1 MDFTPSEAHAEVADL
16 AATLFA
22 TATPAEHAS
31 AGFDTALWTRLG
43 EAGLLGL
50 AVPEECGGGGLD
62 LAAAAVVAQ
71 ECGRVAGRVPVVAV
85 LAALATVAAA
95 RRPQDAALLTD
106 GAAGRA
112 VVVPALAEA
121 GVGDPW
127 HPTVTATRTD
137 GGWLLRGTRLAV
149 AWARES
155 SHLVVPATTD
165 DGGSLLVLLPT
176 NTPGVTLVDE
186 VVSSEEPHATVTLDD
201 VPIGDADVLAAGGDG
216 AAAVEAALARATLL
230 QCAHAVGVGET
241 ALRLAAA
248 HVSQREQFGRPLATF
263 QAVTVQVADCW
274 IDVEAMRLTLQ
285 QALWR
290 FDQQLPSAQETA
302 VAAFWAAEGVHRVVE
317 TAVHL
322 HGGLGVDVSYPLH
335 RWYLAGKVDELGLG
349 GAARQLERL
358 GDLLA
363 AR

>member
-1 MDFTPSEAHAEVADL
+1 MDFTPSEEQAAVAD
-16 AATLFA
+16 AAAGVFA

-31 AGFDTALWTRLG
+31 AGFDAALWTRLG

-50 AVPEECGGGGLD
+50 TVPEHAGGGGLD

-71 ECGRVAGRVPVVAV
+71 ESGRVAGRVPVVPV

-95 RRPQDAALLTD
+95 GRPQDADLLTE

-112 VVVPALAEA
+112 VVVPALVEA
-121 GVGDPW
+121 GVGNSW
-127 HPTVTATRTD
+127 LPTVTAARADD
-137 GGWLLRGTRLAV
+137 GWVLRGTRLAV
-149 AWARES
+149 AWAREA
-155 SHLVVPATTD
+155 SHLVVSATGD
-165 DGGSLLVLLPT
+165 DGALLLVLLPT
-176 NTPGVTLVDE
+176 SAPGVGLVDE
-186 VVSSEEPHATVTLDD
+186 VVSSEEPHATVILDG
-201 VPIGDADVLAAGGDG
+201 VRIGTGDVLADG
-216 AAAVEAALARATLL
+216 AAGEAAVEAALTRSTLL
-230 QCAHAVGVGET
+230 QCAHAVGVGES

-248 HVSQREQFGRPLATF
+248 HVSEREQFGRPLATF

-274 IDVEAMRLTLQ
+274 IDIEAMRLTLD

-290 FDQQLPSAQETA
+290 VDQQLPSARETA
-302 VAAFWAAEGVHRVVE
+302 VAAFWAADGVHRVVE

>member
-1 MDFTPSEAHAEVADL
+1 VDFTPSEEQVMVAGL
-16 AATLFA
+16 ATSLFA
-22 TATPAEHAS
+22 TATPAELAS
-31 AGFDTALWTRLG
+31 AGFDQPLWAGLG
-43 EAGLLGL
+43 AAGLLGL
-50 AVPEECGGGGLD
+50 PVPEDAGGGGLD
-62 LAAAAVVAQ
+62 LAAASVVAQ
-71 ECGRVAGRVPVVAV
+71 ECGRVAGRVPVVAQ

-95 RRPQDAALLTD
+95 GRPQDAALLAA
-106 GAAGRA
+106 GAAGET
-112 VVVPALAEA
+112 VMVPALAEA

-127 HPTVTATRTD
+127 RPTLTARRGA
-137 GGWLLRGTRLAV
+137 GGWVLDGTRLAV
-149 AWARES
+149 AWAREAA
-155 SHLVVPATTD
+155 HLVVSASTD
-165 DGGSLLVLLPT
+165 DGGLLLVLLPT
-176 NTPGVTLVDE
+176 SRSGVVLADE
-186 VVSSEEPHATVTLDD
+186 VVSSEEPHATVTFDGVRIED
-201 VPIGDADVLAAGGDG
+201 GEVLAEGAAG
-216 AAAVEAALARATLL
+216 AAAVEAALTRSTLL

-248 HVSQREQFGRPLATF
+248 HVSEREQFGRPLATF

-274 IDVEAMRLTLQ
+274 IDIEAMRLTMQ

-290 FDQQLPSAQETA
+290 FDQGLPSAQETA
-302 VAAFWAAEGVHRVVE
+302 VAAFWAADGVHRVVE

-335 RWYLAGKVDELGLG
+335 RWYLAGKVDELSLG